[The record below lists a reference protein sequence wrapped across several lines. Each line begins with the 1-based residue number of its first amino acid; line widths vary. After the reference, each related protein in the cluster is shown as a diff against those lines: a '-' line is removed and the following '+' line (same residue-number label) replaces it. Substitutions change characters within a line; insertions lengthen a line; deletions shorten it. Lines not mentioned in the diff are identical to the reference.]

1 MEGEQQAPMPFL
13 VGLWLILLAVGLADA
28 WLVTHMN
35 LSFFVSTAIHGTLL
49 ALLGA
54 NNWALQRDLD
64 SKGRPI
70 EDLQKAEHM
79 QLELI
84 AQLSISN
91 MVLEKQNKI
100 LTFKLETLKHR
111 KPPMSKS
118 WSTFPKDDQ
127 PI

>member
-28 WLVTHMN
+28 WLFTHMN

-64 SKGRPI
+64 SKGRPMD
-70 EDLQKAEHM
+70 DLKKVQLM

-84 AQLSISN
+84 TQLSMSN
-91 MVLEKQNKI
+91 LVLERQNKI
-100 LTFKLETLKHR
+100 LTFKIETLKKEKLPKCR
-111 KPPMSKS
+111 S
-118 WSTFPKDDQ
+118 WNPLPKDD
-127 PI
+127 